1 MIVVVL
7 VIARILANSFANVLQ
22 KKLAANGLP
31 SLKINFLTY
40 LGLSVIALVMAFGYD
55 WSSFGWPFWGFAV
68 LTGICGALGNGF
80 LVMALKNGELS
91 VLGPIN
97 AYKAVVAL
105 LFGMVVLREFPGL
118 QGILGMGLIIAGSY
132 LVLDTLPERFS
143 LKLLKRR
150 DIQFRIYALCFT
162 ALEAVLLKKVIAYSS
177 PGTAFVIWCVFGAFF
192 AFFLCLP
199 VQAAGVKVNWPVMGL
214 LIFCAAVMQL
224 STNFVFKLMEVS
236 YALSLFQVSLLL
248 NVWLGYRFFQEK
260 DILKKIIGAAI
271 ILGGSVLIILS

>member
-55 WSSFGWPFWGFAV
+55 WSAFGWPFWGFAV
-68 LTGICGALGNGF
+68 LTGVCGALGNGF

-177 PGTAFVIWCVFGAFF
+177 PGAAFIIWCVFGAFF

-199 VQAAGVKVNWPVMGL
+199 IKTAKAKVNWPVMGL

-260 DILKKIIGAAI
+260 DIAKKIIGAAI